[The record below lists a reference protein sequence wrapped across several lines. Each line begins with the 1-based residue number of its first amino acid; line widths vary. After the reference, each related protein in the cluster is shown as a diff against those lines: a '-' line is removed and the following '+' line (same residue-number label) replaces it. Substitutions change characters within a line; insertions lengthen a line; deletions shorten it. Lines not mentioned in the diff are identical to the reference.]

1 VNKQYTA
8 NGSRHYLNTIGDA
21 LDDIRHEL
29 VGLRDALPCKEGCI
43 VVVAA
48 ELTDHEQR
56 LGKELLAFYT
66 MESIN
71 RTKIQSEFP
80 NSSHQASP
88 PVQLKAAKG
97 EIFRFPYP
105 GWCCRRRA

>member
-8 NGSRHYLNTIGDA
+8 NGSRHYLNTVGDA

-29 VGLRDALPCKEGCI
+29 VGLRDALPCKEGRI

-48 ELTDHEQR
+48 KLTDHEQR

-66 MESIN
+66 MGSIN
-71 RTKIQSEFP
+71 GTTIQREFP

-88 PVQLKAAKG
+88 PAQAKSCK
-97 EIFRFPYP
+97 R
-105 GWCCRRRA
+105 